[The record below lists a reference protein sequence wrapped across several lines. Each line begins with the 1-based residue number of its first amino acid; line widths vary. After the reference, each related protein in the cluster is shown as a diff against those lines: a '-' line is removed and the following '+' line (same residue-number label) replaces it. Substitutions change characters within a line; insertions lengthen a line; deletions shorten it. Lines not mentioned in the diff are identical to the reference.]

1 MDIKW
6 AKRIEELPPYL
17 FAEIDK
23 KKNILIER
31 GVDVIDLGVGDPD
44 IPTPG
49 HIIDA
54 LSSAAKDPANHV
66 YPSYIGMMA
75 FREAVSDWYKKRF
88 NVDVDPA
95 SEVVTLIGSK
105 EGIAHAP
112 LAFLDPGD
120 IALVPDPG
128 YPVYPVATT
137 FAGGIP
143 YNMPLLKENG
153 FLPDLDAVPQKI
165 ADKARIMFLNYP
177 NNPTTAVVD
186 KGFLKDVIGFASK
199 NNILVFHDAAY
210 TEIAFDG
217 YVPPSFLEVE
227 GAMDVCLEFHS
238 LSKTFSMTGW
248 RIAFAVGNGKAVSG
262 LGKIKTNIDSGVFQ
276 AVQVAGI
283 EALKNYELGLEDRKR
298 VYQERIDLFC
308 NGLRDAGLRYDK
320 PKATFYVWFEV
331 PDGFTSSEFASKL
344 LEDAGIVVTPG
355 NGFGGS
361 GEGYARVS
369 VTFDTERIAK
379 AVDRIREF
387 KF

>member
-1 MDIKW
+1 MEIKW
-6 AKRIEELPPYL
+6 ARRIEELPPYL

-23 KKNILIER
+23 KKNQMIEK

-49 HIIDA
+49 HIIDS
-54 LSSAAKDPANHV
+54 LKKAAEDPTNHT

-75 FREAVSDWYKKRF
+75 FREAAAEWYKKRF
-88 NVDVDPA
+88 NVDLNPA
-95 SEVVTLIGSK
+95 NEVVALIGSK

-137 FAGGIP
+137 FAGGVP
-143 YNMPLLKENG
+143 YNMPLLKEIG
-153 FLPDLDAVPQKI
+153 FLPDLDSLPDDSTK
-165 ADKARIMFLNYP
+165 KAGLMFLNYP
-177 NNPTTAVVD
+177 NNPTTAVAD
-186 KGFLKDVIGFASK
+186 KGFFKEVVEFATK
-199 NNILVFHDAAY
+199 NNILVCHDAAY

-217 YVPPSFLEVE
+217 YVPPSFLEVD

-248 RIAFAVGNGKAVSG
+248 RIAFAAGNSRAVAG
-262 LGKIKTNIDSGVFQ
+262 LGKIKTNIDSGAFQ

-283 EALKNYELGLEDRKR
+283 EALNNYELGLEDRKR
-298 VYQERIDLFC
+298 VYQDRIELFC
-308 NGLRDAGLRYDK
+308 KGLDEAGLDYNK
-320 PKATFYVWFEV
+320 PKATFYVWFDV
-331 PDGFTSSEFASKL
+331 PDGFNSSEFSSKL
-344 LEDAGIVVTPG
+344 LEEAGIVVTPG
-355 NGFGGS
+355 NGFGDA

-369 VTFDTERIAK
+369 VTFDTERIVQA
-379 AVDRIREF
+379 AERIKEF

>member
-1 MDIKW
+1 MKIKW

-54 LSSAAKDPANHV
+54 LNSAAKDPANHV

-88 NVDVDPA
+88 NVDINPA

-128 YPVYPVATT
+128 YPVYSVATT

-143 YNMPLLKENG
+143 YNMPLLKENN
-153 FLPDLDAVPQKI
+153 FFPDLDVIPQKI

-177 NNPTTAVVD
+177 NNPTTAVAD
-186 KGFLKDVIGFASK
+186 KGFFKAVIEFASK

-227 GAMDVCLEFHS
+227 GAMDICLEFHS

-248 RIAFAVGNGKAVSG
+248 RIAFAVGNSKVVSG

-276 AVQVAGI
+276 AVQIAGI
-283 EALKNYELGLEDRKR
+283 EALSNYDIGLEDRKR
-298 VYQERIDLFC
+298 IYQERIDLFC
-308 NGLRDAGLRYDK
+308 NGLCDAGLCYDK

-355 NGFGGS
+355 NGFGES

>member
-1 MDIKW
+1 MEIKW
-6 AKRIEELPPYL
+6 AKRIAELPPYL

-23 KKNILIER
+23 KKNQMIEK

-44 IPTPG
+44 IPTPD

-54 LSSAAKDPANHV
+54 LKKAAEDPTNHT

-75 FREAVSDWYKKRF
+75 FREAAAEWYKKRF
-88 NVDVDPA
+88 NVDLDPGNEIVA
-95 SEVVTLIGSK
+95 LIGSK

-112 LAFLDPGD
+112 LAYLDPGD
-120 IALVPDPG
+120 VALVPDPG

-137 FAGGIP
+137 FAGGVP

-153 FLPDLDAVPQKI
+153 FLPDLDSIPDDIVN
-165 ADKARIMFLNYP
+165 KARLMFLNYP
-177 NNPTTAVVD
+177 NNPTTAVAD
-186 KGFLKDVIGFASK
+186 KGFFKDVIEFASK
-199 NNILVFHDAAY
+199 NNILVCHDAAY

-217 YVPPSFLEVE
+217 YVPPSFLEVD

-248 RIAFAVGNGKAVSG
+248 RIAFAAGNSRAVAG
-262 LGKIKTNIDSGVFQ
+262 LGKIKTNIDSGAFQ

-283 EALKNYELGLEDRKR
+283 EALNNYELGLEERKK
-298 VYQERIDLFC
+298 VYEERINLFC
-308 NGLRDAGLRYDK
+308 NGLDEAGLDYSK
-320 PKATFYVWFEV
+320 PKATFYVWFDV
-331 PDGFTSSEFASKL
+331 PDGFTSSEFSSKL
-344 LEDAGIVVTPG
+344 LEEAGIVVTPG
-355 NGFGGS
+355 NGFGDA

-369 VTFDTERIAK
+369 VTFDTERIVQA
-379 AVDRIREF
+379 AERIKEF

>member
-6 AKRIEELPPYL
+6 ARRIEELPPYL

-23 KKNILIER
+23 KKNHMIEK

-49 HIIDA
+49 HIIDSLKKA
-54 LSSAAKDPANHV
+54 SEDPTNHT

-75 FREAVSDWYKKRF
+75 FREAAADWYKKRF
-88 NVDVDPA
+88 SVDIDPGNEIVA
-95 SEVVTLIGSK
+95 LIGSK

-128 YPVYPVATT
+128 YPVYPVATA
-137 FAGGIP
+137 FAGGMS

-153 FLPDLDAVPQKI
+153 FLPDLDSIPDDVVNRAQL
-165 ADKARIMFLNYP
+165 MFLNYP
-177 NNPTTAVVD
+177 NNPTTSVAD
-186 KGFLKDVIGFASK
+186 KGFFKDVVEFASR
-199 NNILVFHDAAY
+199 NNILVCHDAAY

-217 YVPPSFLEVE
+217 CVPPSFLEVD

-248 RIAFAVGNGKAVSG
+248 RIAFAAGNSKAVAG

-283 EALKNYELGLEDRKR
+283 DALNNYEIGLEDRKK
-298 VYQERIDLFC
+298 VYQERIELFC
-308 NGLRDAGLRYDK
+308 KGLDEAGLDYDK
-320 PKATFYVWFEV
+320 PKATFYVWFDV
-331 PDGFTSSEFASKL
+331 PDGFSSSEFSSKL

-355 NGFGGS
+355 NGFGDA

-369 VTFDTERIAK
+369 VTFDTERIVQA
-379 AVDRIREF
+379 AERIKEF